1 MARSTP
7 LGVIAC
13 LLLAVMLPPRAA
25 SAQTAPA
32 SGGPVQAAAA
42 LDDLVVAN
50 RILADRGIIDAYG
63 HVSLRHPNNPSRYLL
78 ARSLSP
84 GLVTA
89 DDIMEFDLDSNP
101 VDRRGRLIYSERFIH
116 GEIYKLRPDV
126 NAVVHSHSEGVIP
139 FGITQVPLRPVFHS
153 AAFLHAGVPVFEIRN
168 AGSGGNMLVMTPAF
182 GKALAQTLADKPV
195 VLMRGHGDAVVGS
208 DVRRAVARAIFTD
221 QNARLQ
227 ILALQLG
234 GPINYISEEE
244 GIFRDRNPSG
254 SGDQDRGWELW
265 KAKAMGK

>member
-1 MARSTP
+1 MLRFTSSA
-7 LGVIAC
+7 VIVGL
-13 LLLAVMLPPRAA
+13 LLLAITLQPRTAK
-25 SAQTAPA
+25 AQTPP
-32 SGGPVQAAAA
+32 SGGPVAAAA
-42 LDDLVVAN
+42 LEDLVVAN

-63 HVSLRHPNNPSRYLL
+63 HVSMRHPNNPGRYLL

-101 VDRRGRLIYSERFIH
+101 IDRRGRLIYSERFIH
-116 GEIYKLRPDV
+116 GEIYKLRSDV

-168 AGSGGNMLVMTPAF
+168 AGSGGNMLVMTSAF
-182 GKALAQTLADKPV
+182 GKALATALADKPV

-208 DVRRAVARAIFTD
+208 DVRRAVTRAIFTD

-227 ILALQLG
+227 ITALQLG
-234 GPINYISEEE
+234 GPVNYISEEE
-244 GIFRDRNPSG
+244 GAFRDRTPSG

>member
-1 MARSTP
+1 MIRFTSF
-7 LGVIAC
+7 GVIAGF
-13 LLLAVMLPPRAA
+13 LLAIMLHPRAA
-25 SAQTAPA
+25 SAQTP
-32 SGGPVQAAAA
+32 SGGPVPAAAME
-42 LDDLVVAN
+42 DLVVAN

-63 HVSLRHPNNPSRYLL
+63 HVSMRHPSNPNRYLL

-101 VDRRGRLIYSERFIH
+101 IDRRGRLIYSERFIH
-116 GEIYKLRPDV
+116 GEIYKVRPDV

-139 FGITQVPLRPVFHS
+139 FGITQVPLRPVFHTAS
-153 AAFLHAGVPVFEIRN
+153 FLHSGVPVFEIRN
-168 AGSGGNMLVMTPAF
+168 AGSGGNMLVMTAAF
-182 GKALAQTLADKPV
+182 GKALAVTLADKPV

-227 ILALQLG
+227 IVALQLG

-244 GIFRDRNPSG
+244 GAFRDRTPSG

-265 KAKAMGK
+265 KTKAMGK